1 MSNNLTMSQLRDKTI
16 ARVWQGQK
24 TVKLS
29 AYLAGKIVAELG
41 KTKPVSTLTTRDID
55 DFIETL
61 EAKGNSNGT
70 INRQLA
76 VLSKMLNFAK
86 TRDYISNVPHIE
98 FKRAGKGRE
107 RFISLD
113 EEASILALLK
123 LWSKDDEHDL
133 VVFLLDTGCRVGEA
147 LKLEAGDVHRGVMP
161 RATFRDTKNG
171 STRSVPLTA
180 RAALILKERADKA
193 KPFDLDYQAV
203 RHVWDRVRGHLGL
216 HDVVLHSLRHTCA
229 SRLIQRGAKLQ
240 EIMAWLGHKTISMS
254 MRYSHLAPTSLD
266 SMVALLEQ
274 QPVEK
279 PRHLGVVEGGQA

>member
-1 MSNNLTMSQLRDKTI
+1 MSNNLTMSQLREKTI

-41 KTKPVSTLTTRDID
+41 KTKPVATLTTRDID

-76 VLSKMLNFAK
+76 VLSKMLHFAK
-86 TRDYISNVPHIE
+86 TRDYISSVPHIE
-98 FKRAGKGRE
+98 FKRAGKGRD
-107 RFISLD
+107 RYLTQD
-113 EEASILALLK
+113 EEAKVLALLK
-123 LWSKDDEHDL
+123 LWSKNDEHDL
-133 VVFLLDTGCRVGEA
+133 VVFLLDTGCRIGEA
-147 LKLEAGDVHRGVMP
+147 LKLEWHEYRGD

-171 STRSVPLTA
+171 TTRTVPLTRRVNLMMA
-180 RAALILKERADKA
+180 RRAPLSVRV
-193 KPFDLDYQAV
+193 PFDLTYQNV
-203 RHVWDRVRGHLGL
+203 RLVWDRVREHLGL
-216 HDVVLHSLRHTCA
+216 KDVVIHSLRHTCA
-229 SRLIQRGAKLQ
+229 SRLVQRGASIQYVK
-240 EIMAWLGHKTISMS
+240 EWLGHKTLNMT
-254 MRYSHLAPTSLD
+254 MRYAHLAPTSLD

-279 PRHLGVVEGGQA
+279 PRHLGVVEGGQV